1 VGKYGLQMLVTSDA
15 GLQKYLQQVL
25 TQLSE
30 WLYAGSV
37 QKLVLVI
44 TSLETQTVRFAQE
57 RAGDAGVLCGA
68 LALTRLVR
76 GHVCV
81 LCVCVFVCVC
91 VCTPHSAL
99 GCRFWSAGTLTLR
112 PTAAAYRNLTWSTK
126 SLKRCGWQ
134 NAAFRLPVTR
144 ERARERVSMMSEIQA
159 LRHSPSHTH
168 AGHHE

>member
-1 VGKYGLQMLVTSDA
+1 MGKYGLQMLVTSDA

-44 TSLETQTVRFAQE
+44 TSLETQTVRCAQE
-57 RAGDAGVLCGA
+57 RAGDAGVLCEA

-76 GHVCV
+76 GHVRERARDSARES
-81 LCVCVFVCVC
+81 
-91 VCTPHSAL
+91 TPHAAL

-112 PTAAAYRNLTWSTK
+112 PTAAAYRNLTWSMK
-126 SLKRCGWQ
+126 SLKRYGWQ
-134 NAAFRLPVTR
+134 KF
-144 ERARERVSMMSEIQA
+144 RVSPACHCPLFS
-159 LRHSPSHTH
+159 L
-168 AGHHE
+168 

>member
-81 LCVCVFVCVC
+81 LCVCVCVCVC
-91 VCTPHSAL
+91 VYSSL
-99 GCRFWSAGTLTLR
+99 GAWMQVLERWNFDIETDGSSVQK
-112 PTAAAYRNLTWSTK
+112 PDMEHEK
-126 SLKRCGWQ
+126 SEKVWLAKC
-134 NAAFRLPVTR
+134 
-144 ERARERVSMMSEIQA
+144 RVSPA
-159 LRHSPSHTH
+159 CH
-168 AGHHE
+168 